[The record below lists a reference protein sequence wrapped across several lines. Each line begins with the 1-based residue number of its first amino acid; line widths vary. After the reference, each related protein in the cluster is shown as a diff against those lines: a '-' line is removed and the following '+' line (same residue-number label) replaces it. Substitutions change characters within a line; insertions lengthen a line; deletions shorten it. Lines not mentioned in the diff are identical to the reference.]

1 MVFEKLNKYPSYKK
15 PGVYPSGSLKELGL
29 NNDDLE
35 KFSLGNWNAI
45 VGEKRLFSMDDEIGL
60 PNPKGRP
67 VYIGFDEAIL
77 DRGLRR
83 ITYDRGDD
91 GNIIPDSISE
101 VMGTNL
107 NGVNN
112 PPAIEYADISDDDS
126 YEVELITTEARYRH
140 FDVWGHYYSGA
151 PSGENIND
159 DWNNREFREER
170 ILSLNDTKAFIK
182 ERDEENLEAP
192 LVFEFD
198 EGGGMGLTYEREVDP
213 IFTLGYTHELFFPR
227 ALRFKN
233 PVESDHYILSSLISA
248 PPGSDFFELDIQ
260 DELEDGDEFLIT
272 LGAPSFRYNFFLD
285 EQENLDMIIPNIELF
300 LVNTR
305 TENENEF
312 LYYDNQKNL
321 LSYNDTSYPAK
332 VTVNLSLYDYPEF
345 ENIITESD
353 SNPISNFFYLDE
365 SVDVSE
371 IIDVASFS
379 VENSYFTYQVIQW
392 GDEKNLLSDEQIK
405 NTYFFNLYD
414 VEEYPESDNYYLKK
428 WFASQTREA
437 IPMQNLVSH
446 VYNTPGVKS
455 IKIVVYRYDKSK
467 SFLTQTYLVNK
478 NIVVND
484 GNLTTQDFSIFGGTD
499 FNFLPTKTV
508 AKSNIEEVQLNGTIQ
523 YGGEGGTTNSFFRNP
538 NFDDDVDWSDRLS
551 SGTALF
557 IINNDGDELGRFI
570 DEITVDEQGPLIKL
584 VGNVVGHLTFNPFG
598 DNIYNFYIVEEQETV
613 SYDISQVIV
622 GGLDT
627 ISDYNNSVSK
637 IVKDDNFVQEDYLE
651 RASSKQYITD
661 FNNGV
666 FGKSP
671 GQLDLSQTR
680 VFTEPR
686 DIYDFIG
693 GDKLEWINQGSGSLP
708 LNSLA
713 TDIFIRDDKCVVD
726 LNPAN
731 SEFLTIQNQI
741 GTKEQGILVGDYKV
755 NQPKDGKVQRQ
766 GVMQTPLLETDGDKQ
781 AF

>member
-1 MVFEKLNKYPSYKK
+1 MVYEKKPNYPSHKK

-45 VGEKRLFSMDDEIGL
+45 VGEKRLFSMNDEIGI

-83 ITYDRGDD
+83 IMYKREGQSFDGD
-91 GNIIPDSISE
+91 IIPDSISE
-101 VMGTNL
+101 VMGAGL
-107 NGVNN
+107 NGVDN
-112 PPAIEYADISDDDS
+112 PPNIVIEGFGTPPATYGDELES
-126 YEVELITTEARYRH
+126 YENRSRH
-140 FDVWGHYYSGA
+140 FDVWGYYYTGA
-151 PSGENIND
+151 NEEDGSWD
-159 DWNNREFREER
+159 NREFREER

-182 ERDEENLEAP
+182 ERDGENLEAP

-198 EGGGMGLTYEREVDP
+198 EGGTMGLSYEREVNQE
-213 IFTLGYTHELFFPR
+213 IFQDGEFTHELFFPR

-285 EQENLDMIIPNIELF
+285 NQENLDMIIPNIELF

-321 LSYNDTSYPAK
+321 LSYNDTSYPVK

-345 ENIITESD
+345 ENIITELD

-365 SVDVSE
+365 SIDISE
-371 IIDVASFS
+371 IIDETSFS

-627 ISDYNNSVSK
+627 NSDYNNSVSK
-637 IVKDDNFVQEDYLE
+637 IVKDDNFIQEDYLE
-651 RASSKQYITD
+651 RVSSKQYITD
-661 FNNGV
+661 FNNDV

-686 DIYDFIG
+686 
-693 GDKLEWINQGSGSLP
+693 
-708 LNSLA
+708 
-713 TDIFIRDDKCVVD
+713 
-726 LNPAN
+726 
-731 SEFLTIQNQI
+731 
-741 GTKEQGILVGDYKV
+741 
-755 NQPKDGKVQRQ
+755 
-766 GVMQTPLLETDGDKQ
+766 
-781 AF
+781 